1 MTWYTSSS
9 LTESELDKFN
19 WNNYADYNTVYETT
33 ETIGDP

>member
-9 LTESELDKFN
+9 LTELDKFN
-19 WNNYADYNTVYETT
+19 WNNYADYNAVYETT